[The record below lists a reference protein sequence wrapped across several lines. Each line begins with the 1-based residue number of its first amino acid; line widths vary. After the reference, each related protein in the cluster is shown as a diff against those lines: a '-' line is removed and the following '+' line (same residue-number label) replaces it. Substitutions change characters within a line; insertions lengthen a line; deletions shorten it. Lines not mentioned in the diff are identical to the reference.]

1 MQGWDQVGHCNV
13 CEPMTKWDT
22 LMCDPPPILIIILIN
37 FEKKM
42 IMEDS
47 FAQQINKDATHIITQ
62 IEYGSDI
69 YIEIIYTGTSL
80 P

>member
-1 MQGWDQVGHCNV
+1 
-13 CEPMTKWDT
+13 
-22 LMCDPPPILIIILIN
+22 
-37 FEKKM
+37 M
-42 IMEDS
+42 IMEDT